1 MNAIYEAAKAQAN
14 KLGFI
19 ITSEKMESGIY
30 GDPAVLV
37 VKVDRIGPPAM
48 MLHWKRSPF
57 NDRFS
62 SGAWYFFVE
71 WVAQITIAAELQ
83 DIQSH

>member
-1 MNAIYEAAKAQAN
+1 MDAFYEAAKTQAN

-19 ITSEKMESGIY
+19 ITSERMETGIY
-30 GDPAVLV
+30 GDLAVLV

-48 MLHWKRSPF
+48 MQHWKPTPF
-57 NDRFS
+57 NDRFC

-71 WVAQITIAAELQ
+71 WVAKITIASELQ
-83 DIQSH
+83 N